1 MQEPPLDMSPISQID
16 RRAMLYKNLAIRE
29 VDSTMSV
36 GTDLK
41 ISTNLKPRVIGET
54 NLSTAKVSFGLKQL
68 AKMAPCQGIITVAH
82 EHGHVMEIY
91 KNHTKHHGHSWE
103 SAVLNNMHTSAGFIR
118 DEVAKEKGP
127 KDGGKRCALMS
138 TSTKQLCYFCS
149 SKGAEWWFCLC
160 GEGGF
165 DSVRERVAHKMIDHT
180 KLLGVCSSSVT
191 RGAIVNKFCFF

>member
-1 MQEPPLDMSPISQID
+1 MSKRRRLENGQVEEHVVQEPPLGLDMSPISQID

-68 AKMAPCQGIITVAH
+68 AKMAPCPDGRRDGQYMLTNTLTNIQGIITVAH

-91 KNHTKHHGHSWE
+91 KNHTKHHSPSWL
-103 SAVLNNMHTSAGFIR
+103 S
-118 DEVAKEKGP
+118 DDP
-127 KDGGKRCALMS
+127 
-138 TSTKQLCYFCS
+138 YS
-149 SKGAEWWFCLC
+149 SL
-160 GEGGF
+160 
-165 DSVRERVAHKMIDHT
+165 IDISLIQ
-180 KLLGVCSSSVT
+180 K
-191 RGAIVNKFCFF
+191 